1 MLAVVWREGLRGHPE
16 VNNRRFSL
24 LCIVKN
30 VVLVNFQVNY
40 IYQGGIN
47 QILSPQPS
55 VKGCKRAFFRELSS
69 LI

>member
-1 MLAVVWREGLRGHPE
+1 MLTMVWRGWLGGHPG
-16 VNNRRFSL
+16 VNKRFSL
-24 LCIVKN
+24 LYIVKN

-55 VKGCKRAFFRELSS
+55 VKGCERAFFRELSS

>member
-1 MLAVVWREGLRGHPE
+1 MLAMVWREEQGGLPE
-16 VNNRRFSL
+16 VNNKRFSL

-40 IYQGGIN
+40 IHQGGIN

-55 VKGCKRAFFRELSS
+55 VKCYGRVSFRELSP